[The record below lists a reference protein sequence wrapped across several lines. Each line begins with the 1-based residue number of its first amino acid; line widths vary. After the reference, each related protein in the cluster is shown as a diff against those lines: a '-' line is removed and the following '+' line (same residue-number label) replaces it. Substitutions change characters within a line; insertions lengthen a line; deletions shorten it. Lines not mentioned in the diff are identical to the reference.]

1 MVRYEYKVVPAPTKG
16 VKVKGVKTGEERF
29 AHALMDLMN
38 DMGKKGWEYHRA
50 DTLPTNE
57 RSGLVGRTTKYQNML
72 IFRRV
77 HGQSASLDML
87 EESPK
92 EEVAATPE
100 PASLRAT
107 ADRGRVASRLA
118 ASLSSRS
125 SRGDSSDDPDD
136 EVAAAPAATPSRP
149 SGLLRSSRPKDG

>member
-16 VKVKGVKTGEERF
+16 VKVKGLKTAEERF

-38 DMGKKGWEYHRA
+38 DMGKKGWEYLRA

-57 RSGLVGRTTKYQNML
+57 RAGLVGRTTKYQNML
-72 IFRRV
+72 IFRKL
-77 HGQSASLDML
+77 HGQSASMDML
-87 EESPK
+87 ENFPR
-92 EEVAATPE
+92 EEAAATPPE

-118 ASLSSRS
+118 ASLSSRPS
-125 SRGDSSDDPDD
+125 PSDSADDPDPEED
-136 EVAAAPAATPSRP
+136 APAASPSRP
-149 SGLLRSSRPKDG
+149 RGLLRSSRSKDG